1 MKSYRFQHL
10 IKQIQNNKLKNNM
23 KKNYSYHFNDVDP
36 VASGGSQQA

>member
-23 KKNYSYHFNDVDP
+23 KNYSYHFNDVDP
-36 VASGGSQQA
+36 VASGSSQQV